1 MDESD
6 EVDEF
11 TGYRLNDDARPPSRK
26 AVWIRASVG
35 LLTLVIFLINSKDW
49 LLPIARDL
57 ERLSKRFFSGF

>member
-1 MDESD
+1 MDEPD

-11 TGYRLNDDARPPSRK
+11 TGYRLNDDARPLSRK

-35 LLTLVIFLINSKDW
+35 LLTLVMFLISSKDW

-57 ERLSKRFFSGF
+57 ERLLELFFSAF